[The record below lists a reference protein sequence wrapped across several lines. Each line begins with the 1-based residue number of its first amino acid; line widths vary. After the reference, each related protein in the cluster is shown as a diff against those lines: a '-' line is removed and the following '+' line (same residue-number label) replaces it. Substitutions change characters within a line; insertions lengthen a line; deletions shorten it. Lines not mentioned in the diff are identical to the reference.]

1 MSYVTDVLVPD
12 ISFHIMSYSLVS
24 DVSFHILTEK
34 YELIVLATDG
44 VISFSPSL
52 SIKHTHISFCLCDRF
67 GMLTQMKKIV
77 GL

>member
-44 VISFSPSL
+44 VISFSPLSL
-52 SIKHTHISFCLCDRF
+52 SSTHTFLSVCVIDLGC
-67 GMLTQMKKIV
+67 
-77 GL
+77 